1 MLPVTAFL
9 GMRVA
14 RLLQLLHLGEVPDPG
29 IVDLVVDR
37 YEEVSAGLS
46 G

>member
-14 RLLQLLHLGEVPDPG
+14 RLLQLLHLGEVP
-29 IVDLVVDR
+29 VLLAAV
-37 YEEVSAGLS
+37 
-46 G
+46 